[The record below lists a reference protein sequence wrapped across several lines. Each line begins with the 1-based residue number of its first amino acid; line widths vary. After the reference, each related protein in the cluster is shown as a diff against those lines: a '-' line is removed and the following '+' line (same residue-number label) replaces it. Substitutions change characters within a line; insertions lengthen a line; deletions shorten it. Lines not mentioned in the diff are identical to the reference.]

1 MAYEPFSTMLSK
13 YGNSVSVCS
22 KLKAS
27 WKSVVFTNKA
37 RKNSRN
43 FVGVFNKTI
52 TPLALPGR
60 DMSRIIVNSYPAT
73 RTRQPSPP
81 DFATTFGIIVKYHE
95 LWEPL
100 VKLSNMANWTQF
112 LRGYVTLFTI
122 FLKNLELFLQHLN
135 SENNFGIGTVS
146 SRLFILRM
154 TKMAM
159 DWNLEKLGQLCKF

>member
-1 MAYEPFSTMLSK
+1 M
-13 YGNSVSVCS
+13 
-22 KLKAS
+22 
-27 WKSVVFTNKA
+27 
-37 RKNSRN
+37 
-43 FVGVFNKTI
+43 
-52 TPLALPGR
+52 
-60 DMSRIIVNSYPAT
+60 IIANSYPVT

-112 LRGYVTLFTI
+112 LRGYVTLFTL